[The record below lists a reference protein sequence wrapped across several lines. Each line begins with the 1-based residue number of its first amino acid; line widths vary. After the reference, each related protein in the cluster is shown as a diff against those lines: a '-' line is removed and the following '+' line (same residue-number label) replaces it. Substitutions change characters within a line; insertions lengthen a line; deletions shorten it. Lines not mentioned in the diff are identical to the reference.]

1 MSLTSPIHTCKKI
14 NYTSC
19 SLLYKFIS
27 YIIFIT
33 LYKFTS
39 TEYFMGGGKGRKGH
53 DYTKMTLVRLPRIC
67 KHTIPSMIILA
78 GYEGSDNSR
87 KLTCLAKADY
97 VFCLQCRY
105 LYTRSRIH
113 SFICF
118 NLNIIVQLHMGF

>member
-1 MSLTSPIHTCKKI
+1 MHYYLFSTKQALSLTSLIHTCKKI

-53 DYTKMTLVRLPRIC
+53 DYTKMTLVPASTYINFLQ
-67 KHTIPSMIILA
+67 
-78 GYEGSDNSR
+78 E
-87 KLTCLAKADY
+87 Y
-97 VFCLQCRY
+97 VNMQYPL
-105 LYTRSRIH
+105 
-113 SFICF
+113 
-118 NLNIIVQLHMGF
+118 